1 MENETS
7 WRDRRREAA
16 AEQAAALD
24 RRRAQET
31 AKARDLLLEF
41 VAQAKAAGIEPQP
54 LRAQVVG
61 SGASY
66 RTNLV
71 GWYLKRNK
79 SLAVDA
85 EGNFY
90 LLGVQSSLKARL
102 SGLQVEP
109 SDPPLTVGL
118 GARDGESMPLKELLR
133 LRLEAGRDWS

>member
-31 AKARDLLLEF
+31 AKAHDLLVDF

-66 RTNLV
+66 RTDLV

-85 EGNFY
+85 DGNFY
-90 LLGVQSSLKARL
+90 LLGVQASLKARL
-102 SGLQVEP
+102 SGLRIEP

-118 GARDGESMPLKELLR
+118 GARDGESMPLKELLH
-133 LRLEAGRDWS
+133 LRLAAGPDWT

>member
-1 MENETS
+1 VENETS

-31 AKARDLLLEF
+31 AKAHDLLVDF

-85 EGNFY
+85 DGNFY
-90 LLGVQSSLKARL
+90 LLGVQASLKARL
-102 SGLQVEP
+102 SGLHIEP

-118 GARDGESMPLKELLR
+118 GARDGESMPLKELLH
-133 LRLEAGRDWS
+133 LRLAAGPDWT

>member
-1 MENETS
+1 MESETS

-31 AKARDLLLEF
+31 AKAHDLLVEF
-41 VAQAKAAGIEPQP
+41 VEQAKAAGIEPEP

-71 GWYLKRNK
+71 GWYLKRNR

-85 EGNFY
+85 DGNFY
-90 LLGVQSSLKARL
+90 LLGVRPSLKARL
-102 SGLQVEP
+102 SGLQVQP

-118 GARDGESMPLKELLR
+118 GARDGESMPLKQLLH
-133 LRLEAGRDWS
+133 LRLEAAPDWA

>member
-1 MENETS
+1 MESETS
-7 WRDRRREAA
+7 WRDRRRDAA

-31 AKARDLLLEF
+31 AKAHDLLVEF
-41 VAQAKAAGIEPQP
+41 VQQAKAAGIEPEP

-71 GWYLKRNK
+71 GWYLKRNR

-85 EGNFY
+85 DGNFY
-90 LLGVQSSLKARL
+90 LLGVRPSLKARL
-102 SGLQVEP
+102 SGLQIEP

-118 GARDGESMPLKELLR
+118 GARDGESMPLKQLLH
-133 LRLEAGRDWS
+133 LRLEAGPDWT